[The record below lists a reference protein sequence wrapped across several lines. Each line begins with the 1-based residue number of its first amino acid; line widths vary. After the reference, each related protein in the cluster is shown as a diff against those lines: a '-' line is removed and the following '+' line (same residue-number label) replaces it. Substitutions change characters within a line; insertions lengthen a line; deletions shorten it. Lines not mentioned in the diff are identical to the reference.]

1 MIRVWPF
8 LLVSSLALT
17 AAPMKEK
24 VYCNAVTMG
33 GQIVPLYDR
42 GYLVY
47 LHQPNRL
54 EVHRPDGQLA
64 YNFELP
70 CPGEGSCSAAAVAV
84 NFKGNVAVSFGYSN
98 SNGRAAGIRI
108 MNPQGKE
115 IRFISTSLYVPTELC
130 FDKDDNLWALGWL
143 RDSLTRDAE
152 EKQDYP
158 LVRKF
163 SAAGAEIGQYLPR
176 SLWPNRKAFPGAGGR
191 GYWRMSAASDRI
203 GAVIHE
209 NYADSAPEF
218 VEWNLDG
225 KLIRRTVIPDD
236 TSFGR
241 AYTSDGRFYVRV
253 REKGSRPE
261 LRVFEPSHGTWKPVS
276 ENLPERIDLDGTLL
290 LGADGEELVY
300 RVGHGNTRL
309 VWARPGVK

>member
-1 MIRVWPF
+1 MLRVWSF
-8 LLVSSLALT
+8 LSISSLALT
-17 AAPMKEK
+17 AAPVKEM
-24 VYCNAVTMG
+24 VYSSAVTIG
-33 GQIVPLYDR
+33 GQIVPLYDK

-70 CPGEGSCSAAAVAV
+70 CPGEVSCSAAAVAV
-84 NFKGNVAVSFGYSN
+84 NSTGNVAVSFGYSN

-115 IRFISTSLYVPTELC
+115 IRFISTSLYVPTNLC

-152 EKQDYP
+152 EKQDYQ

-163 SAAGAEIGQYLPR
+163 SAAGVEIGRYLPR

-191 GYWRMSAASDRI
+191 GYWRMYAASNRI
-203 GAVIHE
+203 GAVIHG

-225 KLIRRTVIPDD
+225 KLIRRTVIPGN

-241 AYTSDGRFYVRV
+241 AYTSDGRFYVRL
-253 REKGSRPE
+253 RETGSRPE
-261 LRVFEPSHGTWKPVS
+261 LRVLDLADATWKPLS
-276 ENLPERIDLDGTLL
+276 ANLPEPIELDGALL

-309 VWARPGVK
+309 VWAQPGVK

>member
-1 MIRVWPF
+1 MIRVWSF
-8 LLVSSLALT
+8 LLISSLALA
-17 AAPMKEK
+17 AAPAREM
-24 VYCNAVTMG
+24 VYSSAITMG
-33 GQIVPLYDR
+33 GQIVPLYDK

-54 EVHRPDGQLA
+54 EVHRPDGKLA
-64 YNFELP
+64 YNFDLP
-70 CPGEGSCSAAAVAV
+70 CPGEASCSAAAVAV
-84 NFKGNVAVSFGYSN
+84 NSKGNVAASFGYSN
-98 SNGRAAGIRI
+98 RSGRAAGIRI
-108 MNPQGKE
+108 MDPQGKE
-115 IRFISTSLYVPTELC
+115 IRFISTSLYVPTNLS
-130 FDKDDNLWALGWL
+130 FDKDDNLWALGWQ
-143 RDSLTRDAE
+143 RDSLTQDTE
-152 EKQDYP
+152 EKQDYR

-163 SAAGAEIGQYLPR
+163 SAAGLEIGRYVPR

-191 GYWRMSAASDRI
+191 GYWRMYAASDRI
-203 GAVIHE
+203 GAIIHE

-225 KLIRRTVIPDD
+225 KLIRRTVIPND

-261 LRVFEPSHGTWKPVS
+261 LRVLDPSDATWKRLS
-276 ENLPERIDLDGTLL
+276 ENLPDRIEFDRALL

-300 RVGHGNTRL
+300 RVGHGNTHL
-309 VWARPGVK
+309 IWARPGVK

>member
-1 MIRVWPF
+1 MLRVWSF
-8 LLVSSLALT
+8 LLVSSLTLT
-17 AAPMKEK
+17 AALVKEM
-24 VYCNAVTMG
+24 VYSSAVTIG
-33 GQIVPLYDR
+33 GQIVPLYDK

-70 CPGEGSCSAAAVAV
+70 CPSEGSCSAAAVAV
-84 NFKGNVAVSFGYSN
+84 NSKGNIAVSFGYSN
-98 SNGRAAGIRI
+98 RNGRAAGIRI
-108 MNPQGKE
+108 MDPQGKE
-115 IRFISTSLYVPTELC
+115 TRFISTSLYVPTELC
-130 FDKDDNLWALGWL
+130 FDKDDNLWALGWQ

-152 EKQDYP
+152 EKQDYQ

-163 SAAGAEIGQYLPR
+163 SVAGVEIGRYLPR

-191 GYWRMSAASDRI
+191 GYWRMYAASDRI

-209 NYADSAPEF
+209 NYSDSAPEF

-225 KLIRRTVIPDD
+225 KLIRRTVIPND
-236 TSFGR
+236 TSYGR
-241 AYTSDGRFYVRV
+241 AYTSDGRFYVKR

-261 LRVFEPSHGTWKPVS
+261 LRVLDLSNGTWQPLPA
-276 ENLPERIDLDGTLL
+276 NLPESIEFDRALL
-290 LGADGEELVY
+290 LGSDGEELVY
-300 RVGHGNTRL
+300 RVGHGNIRL
-309 VWARPGVK
+309 VWARPGVQ